1 MAAKLSMKLLIDRES
16 KKVLFAEAGKDVID
30 FLFNLLSLPLATVI
44 NLLSNS
50 KNGMVG
56 SLSNLYKSVENL
68 DKAYIQPDQ
77 NKDTLLKPIPPLAQA
92 HLLLPDTV
100 LSSCN
105 VNVKLYKCTNMGHGS
120 YFVKDPN
127 LTCRWCNTKMSLLDV
142 PDENKAAVGAVE
154 TVEGGGGGGFV
165 KDMMTY
171 MVLDDLVIKPMST
184 ISCICLLNQFN
195 VKDIGNLEEEV
206 VCFGMDEGLKMLE
219 ASLKGKEV
227 LTIVFV

>member
-1 MAAKLSMKLLIDRES
+1 MNSMLSMKLLIDRES

-44 NLLSNS
+44 NILSDS
-50 KNGMVG
+50 KSCTVG
-56 SLSNLYKSVENL
+56 SLNNLYKSVENL

-100 LSSCN
+100 PVTPNNANVRFYKCPQSCN
-105 VNVKLYKCTNMGHGS
+105 DG

-127 LTCRWCNTKMSLLDV
+127 LDCRNCNTKMSLLDV
-142 PDENKAAVGAVE
+142 HDENKAAAVGAVE
-154 TVEGGGGGGFV
+154 NVEGGGGFV

-184 ISCICLLNQFN
+184 ISCICLLSKFN
-195 VKDIGNLEEEV
+195 VKDIGNLQEKMVDFGIEEV
-206 VCFGMDEGLKMLE
+206 THN
-219 ASLKGKEV
+219 SLVMK
-227 LTIVFV
+227 I